1 MTGRA
6 HRRPMAIVAVLMASA
21 AVTGCTDVR
30 RNDATGPTPSATVP
44 LPPLATVYEG
54 ALRAVGSV
62 PWQEARRVDDAA
74 LDILY
79 FGSPVE
85 CRRLANVRVAETPDH
100 VTITVYEG
108 MVPAKAGE
116 VCPAIAESARVRV
129 TLTEPVG
136 TRRLLD
142 GHATPPAERPAT

>member
-6 HRRPMAIVAVLMASA
+6 GRRPIAIVAGLLASA
-21 AVTGCTDVR
+21 AMAACTDAP
-30 RNDATGPTPSATVP
+30 RNDAVGPTPSATGP
-44 LPPLATVYEG
+44 LPPLATVYQG
-54 ALRAVGSV
+54 TLRALGSV
-62 PWQEARRVDDAA
+62 PWQEARRVGDVA

-108 MVPAKAGE
+108 MVPAKTGE

-129 TLTEPVG
+129 TLTEPLG
-136 TRRLLD
+136 SRRLLD
-142 GHATPPAERPAT
+142 GHATPPAERPAP